1 MDNDINVSNLTL
13 NSYIA
18 VDYFYEYKYLKDSG
32 DIKQAEKMKD
42 DYFYKYYST
51 IEPYVSDWIQ
61 RLKCD
66 AKLKTLIRNSIDLE
80 QVYRHLQELFDDDT
94 VDESDSD
101 SDNESE
107 SELVFSS
114 GEE

>member
-1 MDNDINVSNLTL
+1 MNNDINVSNLNL
-13 NSYIA
+13 DNCIA
-18 VDYFYEYKYLKDSG
+18 YNYFYEYKYLKDSG
-32 DIKQAEKMKD
+32 DIKEAEKMKD
-42 DYFYKYYST
+42 DFYNHFYSEFESYIT
-51 IEPYVSDWIQ
+51 DWTE

-66 AKLKTLIRNSIDLE
+66 RKLITVIRNSIDLE
-80 QVYRHLQELFDDDT
+80 QVYRHLYELFE
-94 VDESDSD
+94 DESDSD